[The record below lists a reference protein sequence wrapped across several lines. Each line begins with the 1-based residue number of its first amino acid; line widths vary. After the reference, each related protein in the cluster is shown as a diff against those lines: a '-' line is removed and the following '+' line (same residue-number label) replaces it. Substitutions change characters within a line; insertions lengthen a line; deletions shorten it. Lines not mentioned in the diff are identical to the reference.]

1 MSFLYQYEGT
11 GTRVCV
17 HSCTSTNVTKIQKY
31 KNIYMW
37 PHIIYIYLRI

>member
-31 KNIYMW
+31 KNIYVAT
-37 PHIIYIYLRI
+37 YNIYLRI